1 MTKELIYNALI
12 SVPDLEKNMANYNNK
27 PAVFFKT
34 LPNDKYVDWNDSIM
48 FPRII
53 YNTNWRYNPDKK
65 TGGSIEICVFC
76 TNENSISPEEIS
88 KGITEYLSELF
99 LTDNSGTYC
108 IIWDKTESFDIKDT
122 EPIVNGTAVNF
133 DILCFKKQEG
143 NIPCPVWSVNE
154 FIKGIIP
161 ESFIIGHEVLPEFV
175 RATDKKPIIYTKV
188 TETNNIKT
196 NYSMAWFEN
205 KINVSVISSNIEK
218 ANKTASLIAREF
230 SIEKE
235 TLMQNGSPYLI
246 FEVKQ
251 NLYNYPIITVQLTLT
266 GQYGIMREQEKSIK
280 LNNAYFKNGH

>member
-53 YNTNWRYNPDKK
+53 YSTNWRYNPERK
-65 TGGSIEICVFC
+65 TDGNIEIEIFC
-76 TNENSISPEEIS
+76 TNENHISPEEIS

-122 EPIVNGTAVNF
+122 EPSVNGTAVSF
-133 DILCFKKQEG
+133 DIICFTGQEG

-266 GQYGIMREQEKSIK
+266 GQYGIMREPEKSIK

>member
-1 MTKELIYNALI
+1 MLEKLIYKAI
-12 SVPDLEKNMANYNNK
+12 TSVPDLEKNTAIYNKK
-27 PAVFFKT
+27 PAIFFQT
-34 LPNDKYVDWNDSIM
+34 LPNDKDSKWNNSIM

-53 YNTNWRYNPDKK
+53 YSTNWRYNPERK
-65 TGGSIEICVFC
+65 TDGNIEIEIFC
-76 TNENSISPEEIS
+76 TNENHISPEEIS

-161 ESFIIGHEVLPEFV
+161 ESFIIGHETLPEFL
-175 RATDKKPIIYTKV
+175 RATDKKTIIYAKI

-196 NYSMAWFEN
+196 SYAMAWFES
-205 KINVSVISSNIEK
+205 KINISVISSSIEN
-218 ANKTASLIAREF
+218 ANKTVNLITREL

-246 FEVKQ
+246 FGIQQ

-266 GQYGIMREQEKSIK
+266 GQYGIMREPEKSIK